1 MKKLLLVFV
10 VVVLASLG
18 VYAISAP
25 PSDNRV
31 TAEPHQTKQKVSFN
45 SRQLSITD
53 PASYWV
59 VVNKQHALRPTSYA
73 PTDLVTPSVP
83 LRVPG
88 NPTMQLRSET
98 AAAVERMF
106 AAAHADGIQL
116 MVSSGYRSYDYQVS
130 LYGGYVA
137 SAGQVQADIQSARPG
152 YSEHQTGLAFDAEP
166 VSRTCELEQCFAD
179 TPEGRWIATH
189 AYSYG
194 FILRYTPV
202 DTAVTG
208 YESEP
213 WHFRFVGTAL
223 SGEMHH
229 RGVTTLEQF
238 FVISGGSKY

>member
-10 VVVLASLG
+10 AVVLAS
-18 VYAISAP
+18 VAAYAVTAP
-25 PSDNRV
+25 SSVNRV
-31 TAEPHQTKQKVSFN
+31 PAVPHQTKQIQSFN

-53 PASYWV
+53 PASNWV
-59 VVNKQHALRPTSYA
+59 VANKQHALSPTSYA

-106 AAAHADGIQL
+106 AAAQADGIQL

-130 LYGGYVA
+130 LYDGYVSSVGRA
-137 SAGQVQADIQSARPG
+137 QADIQSARPG

-166 VSRTCELEQCFAD
+166 TSRTCELEQCFAD
-179 TPEGRWIATH
+179 TPEGKWTSAH
-189 AYSYG
+189 AYSFG
-194 FILRYTPV
+194 FILRYTPGDV
-202 DTAVTG
+202 SVTG

-213 WHFRFVGTAL
+213 WHFRYVGTAL
-223 SGEMHH
+223 SGEMHK
-229 RGVTTLEQF
+229 RGVTTLERF
-238 FVISGGSKY
+238 FTVSGGSKY